1 MDAHEQQGEVSPI
14 RHLRKENSDTKSR
27 NIPRAAG
34 VEPFDTVVSST
45 HFLRSVDALAAS
57 VPMRGNNN
65 LLGNNRWAPAYSQ
78 AEEANVRRHQTFRT
92 PAPHHHAGGRSE
104 TPSSAVQA
112 SIAST
117 RKTLN
122 LNKTPFHKDPD
133 PFQKTPG
140 AQLGPR
146 QHAIVS
152 SNAAFGASASVPA
165 RGGNWSYGGRGQ
177 QVDDISGQFGQSFQQ
192 QSPGSPSQGR
202 LGHSFERGDGLN
214 DASTVMKP
222 ADGNQLF
229 QLQHEGRFSQIAQ
242 QAQETTS
249 GSSWSRHAMSMST
262 PIGKRGIDLRGPSE
276 KGVMLNTPST
286 EIVSSHEKMF
296 DSNKSYPPR
305 KQATPA
311 QGRPDWNQGNAFD
324 FGLTAYGS
332 KNPLGT
338 SASSGSLHSNP
349 SSPTRQPQQQGSGN
363 EDLLAQLK
371 NKFHDDFDTSSGG
384 ISSPSINPMTMPV
397 HSSSISTMMNVNA
410 PSFTFSTAPM
420 LPPDMDNSAGFSNRG
435 DSRTGHNNLSA
446 YEFESPL
453 MVRGQTESRHQIRS
467 PSFYQSHP
475 PRQLKGPFDSGKGRL
490 MSQSQRMVATQADGK
505 RSRQPKQKLKPPVP
519 RQSETRVASKGKVNA
534 RAGTT
539 ASNQRAQFDKS
550 QRAKKRFPVEA
561 LPSPP
566 RRNGKKNR
574 DGDLAEMNGAV
585 LVEGNTKRSHK
596 EFYPV
601 FKDKEKMLGVA
612 AAREFARMCVESN
625 EFDYKSSW
633 RIYRS
638 WADLEK
644 RHDYMDEARQLYRKV
659 TEIDPDS
666 KDGWLEYAKMEEES
680 GNLLRCLEILKDGL
694 AHQANR
700 PEKKMIPTQNENL
713 LKQILKIEE
722 KMGNLDGARD
732 LLRSLHSFPINDT
745 WRTILE
751 GALMEGRAGNDAEA
765 RRVFGMLMDKVPWSG
780 QIYLEAARLEERQHA
795 YQSALA
801 IVHRGLSEQPRFGHL
816 WFAGFR
822 LNEMIEVD
830 RRMKWFTDACQT
842 WASSIHSAD
851 QETRPRL
858 VLTLSA
864 TEAVYER
871 AVGDIA
877 NELVWKVH
885 FEKAQMFERS
895 AALTAATIFS
905 ARKLANVVQNT
916 VTKAD
921 TADNDDI
928 RNFIISARSS
938 YDESVKTCPP
948 NLRWK
953 VWLAGARTELLSRY
967 PEMAR
972 TFLKRALQEVPQ
984 KNRAYVLVETAR
996 LEEYVGRDE
1005 AARQILADGRR
1016 TSQKE
1021 WKVFLESVLLE
1032 IRNGKRDAAI
1042 ALAEEALKIHR
1053 GTGRLWACLVQL
1065 KSIVGPDAQFD
1076 ILQSALTEVPKSGE
1090 VWCEAAR
1097 LVLNPTSPYFNLR
1110 AAKLYLEFAIRYTP
1124 QYGDSFLESI
1134 RVIILEHVERVLQET
1149 ASRMREVGVPAS
1161 NEQII
1166 QLAMPEIKKNS
1177 DLAMKDILQLC
1188 MNADPN
1194 YGMIWFHCKTKPFNT
1209 ARGVFMNARKSLS
1222 AELSSE
1228 KLLKVY
1234 ALAITN
1240 QWTEDC
1246 ETPRDEAEAN
1256 SADIAKRIKA
1266 YSSGRWLS
1274 TDRPSGCPPLP
1285 DGMVPDDFMTGLVD
1299 VNKLMAP
1306 KTKND
1311 GAEPQGSNAP
1321 TEVFNPTALEPA
1333 GKMKLL
1339 FGSDNIQIL

>member
-1 MDAHEQQGEVSPI
+1 MDAHEQRGEASPI
-14 RHLRKENSDTKSR
+14 RHLRKDNSDTDSR
-27 NIPRAAG
+27 NSSETVEHFGARA
-34 VEPFDTVVSST
+34 SST
-45 HFLRSVDALAAS
+45 HFLRPVDALAAS
-57 VPMRGNNN
+57 VPMRGNSN
-65 LLGNNRWAPAYSQ
+65 LLGNNQWAPAYSQ
-78 AEEANVRRHQTFRT
+78 PQEANVRRHQTFRT
-92 PAPHHHAGGRSE
+92 PAPPHHAGGRGE
-104 TPSSAVQA
+104 TPSSDVQA
-112 SIAST
+112 ALAST

-122 LNKTPFHKDPD
+122 LNKTPFHRDPD

-140 AQLGPR
+140 AQLGSRP
-146 QHAIVS
+146 HAVAS
-152 SNAAFGASASVPA
+152 SNAAFGVSASVPA
-165 RGGNWSYGGRGQ
+165 RDGNWSFGGRVQLGR
-177 QVDDISGQFGQSFQQ
+177 FGQTFQQ
-192 QSPGSPSQGR
+192 QSPGSPSQSR
-202 LGHSFERGDGLN
+202 LGHSYERGDGLN

-222 ADGNQLF
+222 ADGNESF
-229 QLQHEGRFSQIAQ
+229 QLQHEGTFSQIPQ
-242 QAQETTS
+242 QAQETAS
-249 GSSWSRHAMSMST
+249 GSSWSRHPMSMST
-262 PIGKRGIDLRGPSE
+262 PIGKRGTDFRGPGE

-286 EIVSSHEKMF
+286 EIVSSHEKIMEN
-296 DSNKSYPPR
+296 NKSYPPR

-311 QGRPDWNQGNAFD
+311 QVRPDWNQGNAFD
-324 FGLTAYGS
+324 YGLTAYGS
-332 KNPLGT
+332 KGPLGSST
-338 SASSGSLHSNP
+338 SSGSLHSNP
-349 SSPTRQPQQQGSGN
+349 PSPTRQPQQQRSGT
-363 EDLLAQLK
+363 EGLLAQLK
-371 NKFHDDFDTSSGG
+371 NKFHDDLDPLSGG
-384 ISSPSINPMTMPV
+384 ISSPSINPLAMPV
-397 HSSSISTMMNVNA
+397 HSSSIPTMMNVNA
-410 PSFTFSTAPM
+410 PSFTLSTAPM
-420 LPPDMDNSAGFSNRG
+420 LPPDTDDSKGFSNGG
-435 DSRTGHNNLSA
+435 DSRTGHSNMGA
-446 YEFESPL
+446 YEFDSSPV
-453 MVRGQTESRHQIRS
+453 VRGQKQPHHQQSHS

-475 PRQLKGPFDSGKGRL
+475 PRQQKSQFHSGKGRS
-490 MSQSQRMVATQADGK
+490 MNQSQRMVPMHADGK

-519 RQSETRVASKGKVNA
+519 RQNETRVASKGKLNA
-534 RAGTT
+534 RGGNA
-539 ASNQRAQFDKS
+539 ASNQRAQFEKS
-550 QRAKKRFPVEA
+550 QKGKKRFPAEA
-561 LPSPP
+561 HPSPP
-566 RRNGKKNR
+566 RRSGKKNR
-574 DGDLAEMNGAV
+574 DGDLAEMNGVVPA
-585 LVEGNTKRSHK
+585 EGNIKRSHK
-596 EFYPV
+596 EFYPM
-601 FKDKEKMLGVA
+601 FKEKEKTLGVA
-612 AAREFARMCVESN
+612 AAREFARVCIESN

-644 RHDYMDEARQLYRKV
+644 RHDHMDEARQLYRKV

-751 GALMEGRAGNDAEA
+751 GALMEGRTGNVGEA
-765 RRVFGMLMDKVPWSG
+765 RRVFDMLMEKVPWSG
-780 QIYLEAARLEERQHA
+780 QIYLEAAKLEERQHA
-795 YQSALA
+795 YQSALT

-830 RRMKWFTDACQT
+830 RRMKWFNDACRT

-895 AALTAATIFS
+895 AALTAATIYS
-905 ARKLANVVQNT
+905 ARDLANVVQNT

-984 KNRAYVLVETAR
+984 KNKAYVLVETAR

-1005 AARQILADGRR
+1005 VARQILADGRR

-1032 IRNGKRDAAI
+1032 IRNGNRDAAI
-1042 ALAEEALKIHR
+1042 ALAEEALEIHR

-1065 KSIVGPDAQFD
+1065 KSIAGPDAQFD

-1124 QYGDSFLESI
+1124 QYGDSFLEYI

-1194 YGMIWFHCKTKPFNT
+1194 YGMIWFHCKTKTFHT
-1209 ARGVFMNARKSLS
+1209 ARGVFMNARKFLS

-1234 ALAITN
+1234 ALAMTN
-1240 QWTEDC
+1240 QWTEDG
-1246 ETPRDEAEAN
+1246 ETPRDQAEAN
-1256 SADIAKRIKA
+1256 SADIAKQIKS
-1266 YSSGRWLS
+1266 YSTGRWLS
-1274 TDRPSGCPPLP
+1274 TDRPLGCPPLP

-1306 KTKND
+1306 KTKQE
-1311 GAEPQGSNAP
+1311 GAEPQGSDAP
-1321 TEVFNPTALEPA
+1321 TDAFNPTALEPA